1 MNCSTNSGYRHARV
15 ACIMSSSPH
24 HLSASQTKCTV
35 PARLTEGASDNG
47 RINSG
52 HTLPLAPHT
61 RRAGGHPESQEMVAE
76 QEDNPADLTLGPDFK
91 LPAVYSPHQE
101 GLGPSPAH
109 MRPQASTPCTCLH
122 MYPHV
127 PTHILTYPHVST
139 CPHAS
144 TCIHIS
150 THIYTYPHASIHVQT
165 QSPHLHVTTCIH
177 THPHPLTHIH
187 RYPQVSTC
195 IHIHTH
201 QHTSTCIH
209 MQPHTFTSIHTHSYT
224 STCIHTYPPATHV
237 HPHASTCIHMC
248 PHTYIH
254 IHTHPH
260 MPLLRKST
268 PVQSLAAGKLI
279 PLALVP
285 RTHTAALHPVL

>member
-1 MNCSTNSGYRHARV
+1 MLLIIVSCNWNELFYKLGLQACSRRLHYEQQPPPSFGFPDKMY
-15 ACIMSSSPH
+15 SSCSPH
-24 HLSASQTKCTV
+24 
-35 PARLTEGASDNG
+35 RGASDNG

-91 LPAVYSPHQE
+91 LPALYSPHQE

-150 THIYTYPHASIHVQT
+150 TYIYTYPHASIHVQT
-165 QSPHLHVTTCIH
+165 HSPHLHVTTCIH

-224 STCIHTYPPATHV
+224 STR
-237 HPHASTCIHMC
+237 
-248 PHTYIH
+248 

-260 MPLLRKST
+260 VSTHIHLPPMCIHTHPHVFTCAHTHIYTSTHTHTCPCSESPLLCR
-268 PVQSLAAGKLI
+268 V
-279 PLALVP
+279 
-285 RTHTAALHPVL
+285 